1 MTLDDEIDQVVWTND
16 EIISSEDCDED
27 SYNIQDFTI
36 DIIEMPN
43 KERKVR
49 MILNI
54 NISDN
59 KNIKI
64 NLDINSSLYLK
75 IAKDLFN

>member
-1 MTLDDEIDQVVWTND
+1 MTIDDEIDQIVWTND
-16 EIISSEDCDED
+16 ESILSEESEED